1 MFCNCDD
8 FEASNF
14 VKYFSDNFENLGL
27 KKLYAMG
34 YSLKWKASYLMEKN
48 SYNWGGVKL
57 RELKTNWDF
66 RSE

>member
-48 SYNWGGVKL
+48 SYNWGGG
-57 RELKTNWDF
+57 KT
-66 RSE
+66 